1 MRKKVKEILSV
12 AQKTEGKRLPFGLL
26 IMDLL
31 FCFFDISVR
40 LFLFRF
46 LEVMFIDCRDP
57 PEAQAF
63 RRQILPGV
71 QASLRQIPPE
81 IPVFPH

>member
-31 FCFFDISVR
+31 FCFFDISV
-40 LFLFRF
+40 
-46 LEVMFIDCRDP
+46 
-57 PEAQAF
+57 
-63 RRQILPGV
+63 
-71 QASLRQIPPE
+71 
-81 IPVFPH
+81 